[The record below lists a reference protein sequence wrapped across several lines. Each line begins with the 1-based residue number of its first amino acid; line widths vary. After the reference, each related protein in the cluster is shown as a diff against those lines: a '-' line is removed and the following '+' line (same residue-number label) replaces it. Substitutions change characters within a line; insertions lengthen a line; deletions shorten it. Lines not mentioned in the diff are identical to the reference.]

1 MGGSLLSLTIA
12 SALFFVSAATAQTP
26 APGKVDDDQVRQTVT
41 AFWKALGDFDGPGFK
56 ATLDWPNMIVQSRP
70 DKGTRAA
77 TANTDIAAF
86 DAEMRRTIDGL
97 PKGAKGDFSG
107 TTITTLEVR
116 FLNNSLAY
124 AYHVCQLGGKGGIQQ
139 QARSGNRIFEAIAV
153 LRKTNEAPNPWK
165 IILVTIPQ

>member
-1 MGGSLLSLTIA
+1 MSGFLALTIA
-12 SALFFVSAATAQTP
+12 SALFFVSTVTAQTP
-26 APGKVDDDQVRQTVT
+26 AAGRVDEEQVRQLVS

-56 ATLDWPNMIVQSRP
+56 ATLDWPNAIVQSRP

-77 TANTDIAAF
+77 TANTDVAAF
-86 DAEMRRTIDGL
+86 DAELRRTMDQL
-97 PKGAKGDFSG
+97 PKGSKGDFYG

-116 FLNNSLAY
+116 FLNSSLAY
-124 AYHVCQLGGKGGIQQ
+124 AYHVCQLGGKGGERE
-139 QARSGNRIFEAIAV
+139 QARRGNRSFEAIAV